1 MPVATIPART
11 STRLPFVLLALA
23 VTVGACG
30 GAAAKRAGGAP
41 PPVPVTLGR
50 AVVKT
55 VPVTVRAIG
64 QVEPIANVAVR
75 SRVSGEL
82 QNVHFS
88 EGQSVHAGQVLFTID
103 PRPAQAALAQAEAQL
118 ARDSAALAQAEA
130 DVARYAR
137 LVADD
142 FVTRQ
147 QFDQANTTVATL
159 KAGIAADRASIET
172 ARLQLAYSTIT
183 APVGGRTGN
192 LQVKQGNLVQS
203 GDGKVLVTINQTRPI
218 YASFSVPAQVLPAI
232 LARRGERMTVTAT
245 PSQVGG
251 TPAEG
256 VLSFIDNSVDTATS
270 TVLLKATFANQD
282 ESLWPGQ
289 FVDVTM
295 TIAAEPNRVVVPA
308 GAVQIGQ
315 QGAYVFVV
323 GADSTAELRL
333 VTVARQDVAEAVIAS
348 GLDGTETVVID
359 GQLRLVPGSRVQ
371 EVPAVGGNGAP
382 ATAGNSGAAATGKAS

>member
-1 MPVATIPART
+1 MPVATISTRT
-11 STRLPFVLLALA
+11 STRLPFVLLAFA
-23 VTVGACG
+23 VTAGACG
-30 GAAAKRAGGAP
+30 GSAAKGTGGAP

-50 AVVKT
+50 ATVTT
-55 VPVTVRAIG
+55 VPVTVRAVG

-82 QNVHFS
+82 QQVHFS

-103 PRPAQAALAQAEAQL
+103 PRPAQAALAQAEAQR
-118 ARDSAALAQAEA
+118 ARDSAALAQAET

-159 KAGIAADRASIET
+159 KAAIAADQAAIDS
-172 ARLQLAYSTIT
+172 ARLQLAYSTLV

-192 LQVKQGNLVQS
+192 LMVKQGNLVQS

-218 YASFSVPAQVLPAI
+218 YASFAVPAQILPAI
-232 LARRGERMTVTAT
+232 LARRSDRMTVVAT
-245 PSQVGG
+245 PAQTGGVG
-251 TPAEG
+251 AEG
-256 VLSFIDNSVDTATS
+256 ILTFIDNSVDSATS

-289 FVDVTM
+289 FVDVMM
-295 TIAAEPNRVVVPA
+295 TIAEEPNRVVVPA
-308 GAVQIGQ
+308 GAVQ
-315 QGAYVFVV
+315 
-323 GADSTAELRL
+323 T
-333 VTVARQDVAEAVIAS
+333 
-348 GLDGTETVVID
+348 
-359 GQLRLVPGSRVQ
+359 
-371 EVPAVGGNGAP
+371 
-382 ATAGNSGAAATGKAS
+382 